1 MNKQTFNSLVI
12 LAVGISAT
20 GLCAAEA
27 EAELSPA
34 AERGRWTFSAGPSW
48 RSRVKLETHGRL
60 VAPTPTPRQT
70 IPGADMQDPRNWTP
84 ENTAARPNPGY
95 PDYDAT
101 HPNLWGVSAERT
113 EIYGVPGQDYVVN
126 GSDEDAPL
134 GLNLQGCYDFL
145 QGETWSVGLNLR
157 FAGYWNMKSESRGR
171 YNAGGTYTQ
180 NYRDWFL
187 FDNVYTGN
195 FATDVDS
202 SLGDRPTINGGSDM
216 TDSYVDRG
224 SHVVNTRLRS
234 DLYQIGLGPKVTW
247 SPFVGWCEWMEWLD
261 VYGGV
266 EVLCNLAHT
275 EFDADGSSS
284 SQTDCL
290 LGFGGNVG
298 LVGNITDN
306 IGIYGQ
312 VGYEWVDSTDVS
324 TGGFKADIDYSS
336 LVLSAGVQ
344 VRF

>member
-1 MNKQTFNSLVI
+1 MNTKLMTVACV
-12 LAVGISAT
+12 LAAGAAFAD
-20 GLCAAEA
+20 GAAEN
-27 EAELSPA
+27 ELVK
-34 AERGRWTFSAGPSW
+34 EEGRGRWTFSAGPSW
-48 RSRVKLETHGRL
+48 RSRVKLETHGSL
-60 VAPTPTPRQT
+60 VAPPPAQRSTTKS
-70 IPGADMQDPRNWTP
+70 DMNDPKNWTGVHLV
-84 ENTAARPNPGY
+84 R
-95 PDYDAT
+95 
-101 HPNLWGVSAERT
+101 HPLA
-113 EIYGVPGQDYVVN
+113 GVPGSGIPGDGPYSQIYGGISDIRTEVFGTPGAGYSVSA
-126 GSDEDAPL
+126 SDEERPL
-134 GLNLQGCYDFL
+134 GVNLQGCYDFL

-157 FAGYWNMKSESRGR
+157 FAGYWNMKSETRGR
-171 YNAGGTYTQ
+171 YDAGSTRTETW
-180 NYRDWFL
+180 RDDYIFPNE
-187 FDNVYTGN
+187 DPTSSS
-195 FATDVDS
+195 FAPTPWTSSELSDSTPVSAVTDT
-202 SLGDRPTINGGSDM
+202 LGSRMVSA
-216 TDSYVDRG
+216 
-224 SHVVNTRLRS
+224 RLRS

-298 LVGNITDN
+298 LVGNITDW

-312 VGYEWVDSTDVS
+312 VGYEWIDSTDVS
-324 TGGFKADIDYSS
+324 TGGFKADVDYSS